1 MKSLIKIFLLAILTV
16 VVILLVAKKS
26 YDAVIEQPNSDST
39 DKITFEITSGESVDS
54 IVQKLVD
61 QGILKEKWAN
71 YFRIYLKLNDI
82 SQRIQAGTYEI
93 PKNLSI
99 TEIAETIQQA
109 RGLDIW
115 ITIPEGL
122 RKDEIADILAKE
134 FTEEGNIAF
143 NKNDFLAFTMDET
156 FISTLGFP
164 YTLKNLEGYLY
175 PDKYAFSNTATT
187 QETLKIF
194 IDNFQKK
201 VGIKDSYED
210 LIIASMVEREGYT
223 SSDRPMI
230 ADIIKR
236 RLEEGWLLQIDA
248 TLLYPEKDWKHV
260 ITDLDKKK
268 DNPYNTYKY
277 AGLPPTPICNPGL
290 EAINATRNPQ
300 SNNFYFYIHDK
311 DGNVHYAETLTEH
324 NKNVE
329 KYLR

>member
-1 MKSLIKIFLLAILTV
+1 MRSIIKIFLLAVLTV
-16 VVILLVAKKS
+16 AVILVVAKKN
-26 YDAVIEQPNSDST
+26 YDTVIEQPNSDSS
-39 DKITFEITSGESVDS
+39 DKISFEIASGETVDS

-82 SQRIQAGTYEI
+82 SQRIQAGTYVM

-122 RKDEIADILAKE
+122 RKDEIAEILAKE
-134 FTEEGNIAF
+134 FTEEGNINF
-143 NKNDFLAFTMDET
+143 VKEDFLTLTTDET
-156 FISTLGFP
+156 FISSLGFT

-187 QETLKIF
+187 EEVLKIF
-194 IDNFQKK
+194 LDNFKKK
-201 VGIKDSYED
+201 VGTEDSYED

-236 RLEEGWLLQIDA
+236 RLDEGWLLQIDA
-248 TLLYPEKDWKHV
+248 TLLYPEKDWKHI
-260 ITDLDKKK
+260 ITDIDKKK
-268 DNPYNTYKY
+268 DNLYNTYKY

-311 DGNVHYAETLTEH
+311 DGNVHYAETLAEH
-324 NKNVE
+324 NRNVE

>member
-1 MKSLIKIFLLAILTV
+1 MKSIIKIFLLAVLTV
-16 VVILLVAKKS
+16 VVILFVAKKN
-26 YDAVIEQPNSDST
+26 YDTVVDQPNSDST

-82 SQRIQAGTYEI
+82 SQKIQAGTYEI

-115 ITIPEGL
+115 VTIPEGL
-122 RKDEIADILAKE
+122 RKDEIADILATE
-134 FTEEGNIAF
+134 FIQEGNIAF
-143 NKNDFLAFTMDET
+143 NKDNFLALTKDES
-156 FISTLGFP
+156 FISTLGFSYP
-164 YTLKNLEGYLY
+164 LKDLEGYLY
-175 PDKYAFSNTATT
+175 PDKYAFANTATT
-187 QETLKIF
+187 EEVLKIF

-201 VGIKDSYED
+201 VGIEDSYED
-210 LIIASMVEREGYT
+210 IIIASMVEREGYT
-223 SSDRPMI
+223 FSDRPMI

-260 ITDLDKKK
+260 ITDIEKKK

-290 EAINATRNPQ
+290 ESINATRNPQ

-324 NKNVE
+324 NRNVE

>member
-1 MKSLIKIFLLAILTV
+1 MRSIIKIFLLAVLTV
-16 VVILLVAKKS
+16 AVILVVAKKN
-26 YDAVIEQPNSDST
+26 YDTVIEQPNSDSS
-39 DKITFEITSGESVDS
+39 DKISFEIASGETVDS

-82 SQRIQAGTYEI
+82 SQRIQAGTYVM

-122 RKDEIADILAKE
+122 RKDEIAEILAKE
-134 FTEEGNIAF
+134 FTEEGNINF
-143 NKNDFLAFTMDET
+143 VKEDFLTLTTDET
-156 FISTLGFP
+156 FISSLGFS

-187 QETLKIF
+187 EEVLKIF
-194 IDNFQKK
+194 LDNFKKK
-201 VGIKDSYED
+201 VGTEDSYED

-236 RLEEGWLLQIDA
+236 RLDEGWLLQIDA
-248 TLLYPEKDWKHV
+248 TLLYPEKDWKHI
-260 ITDLDKKK
+260 ITDIDKKK
-268 DNPYNTYKY
+268 DNLYNTYKY

-311 DGNVHYAETLTEH
+311 DGNVHYAETLAEH
-324 NKNVE
+324 NRNVE

>member
-1 MKSLIKIFLLAILTV
+1 MRSIIKIFLLAVLTV
-16 VVILLVAKKS
+16 AVILVVAKKN
-26 YDAVIEQPNSDST
+26 YDTVIEQPNSDSS
-39 DKITFEITSGESVDS
+39 DKISFEIASGETVDS

-82 SQRIQAGTYEI
+82 SQRIQAGTYVM

-122 RKDEIADILAKE
+122 RKDEIAEILAKE
-134 FTEEGNIAF
+134 FTEEGNINF
-143 NKNDFLAFTMDET
+143 VKEDFLTLTTDET
-156 FISTLGFP
+156 FISSLGFS

-187 QETLKIF
+187 EEVLKIF
-194 IDNFQKK
+194 LDNFKKK
-201 VGIKDSYED
+201 VGTEDSYED

-236 RLEEGWLLQIDA
+236 RLKEGWLLQIDA
-248 TLLYPEKDWKHV
+248 TLLYPEKDWKHI
-260 ITDLDKKK
+260 ITDIDKKK
-268 DNPYNTYKY
+268 DNLYNTYKY

-311 DGNVHYAETLTEH
+311 DGNVHYAETLAEH
-324 NKNVE
+324 NRNVE